1 MKPGNQYVSF
11 AYMVLNPAAMLRDK
25 LKDLLFILF
34 VVVCEEFFCISFVK
48 GELNMKISDLFKEK
62 KVVSSFEVFPPKL
75 TSPIET
81 VYRTIDELSS
91 LEPDYISVTY
101 GAGGNLSNNRTAE
114 IASLVKNKYGIEALA
129 HLTCISST
137 RSTIDTILGRLKEDG
152 VENVLALRGDVPLSQ
167 CPPGD
172 FKYANELI
180 AYLKHESDFGISAAC
195 YPEGHCEN
203 KDLKHELE
211 ILKLKA
217 DAGAEHFTTQLFF
230 DNSLYYD
237 FVNKAAQKKI
247 NIPIQAGIMP
257 VINKKQIERI
267 INMCGTA
274 IPKKFISIMNRY
286 ECNPAALREAGIAF
300 ALEQI
305 VDLISAGAPGVH
317 LYTMNNPFVAKKITD
332 NIGYIRNA
340 LNEAV

>member
-1 MKPGNQYVSF
+1 
-11 AYMVLNPAAMLRDK
+11 
-25 LKDLLFILF
+25 
-34 VVVCEEFFCISFVK
+34 
-48 GELNMKISDLFKEK
+48 MKISDLFKEK
-62 KVVSSFEVFPPKL
+62 KVVYSFEIFPPKL

-114 IASLVKNKYGIEALA
+114 LASLVKNKYGIEALA

-137 RSTIDTILGRLKEDG
+137 RSTVDTILEGLREEG
-152 VENVLALRGDVPLSQ
+152 VENVLALRGDVPHDQ
-167 CPPGD
+167 YAPGD

-180 AYLKHESDFGISAAC
+180 AYLKHRSGFGISAAC
-195 YPEGHCEN
+195 YPEGRTEN
-203 KDLKHELE
+203 KDLNHELE

-237 FVNKAAQKKI
+237 FVNKAVQKKI

-257 VINKKQIERI
+257 VINKKQIERTM
-267 INMCGTA
+267 NMCGSA
-274 IPKKFISIMNRY
+274 IPKKFIRIMDRY
-286 ECNPAALREAGIAF
+286 EHDPVALREAGIAF

-305 VDLISAGAPGVH
+305 VDLISTGAPGVH
-317 LYTMNNPFVAKKITD
+317 LYTMNNPYVAKKITD
-332 NIGYIRNA
+332 NIGSIRNA